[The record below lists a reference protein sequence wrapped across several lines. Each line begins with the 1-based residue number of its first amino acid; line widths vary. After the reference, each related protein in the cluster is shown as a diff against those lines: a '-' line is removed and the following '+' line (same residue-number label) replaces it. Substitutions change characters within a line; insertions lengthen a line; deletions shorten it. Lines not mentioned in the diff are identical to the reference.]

1 LQDVVDP
8 IADEMLAE
16 FVVDSH
22 FKSQAKGAN
31 IDDRSYGESQED
43 QASARPVDPEVAC
56 SSSYHRLL
64 FSVCFLSSFP
74 LIFNHREILHLVS
87 GSFSRFAEEVLY
99 LCQVEHIPKVS

>member
-1 LQDVVDP
+1 MVDP

-43 QASARPVDPEVAC
+43 QASARPVDTEVAC
-56 SSSYHRLL
+56 SSSYHHLL
-64 FSVCFLSSFP
+64 FSVCFLSFFP
-74 LIFNHREILHLVS
+74 SIFNHREILHLVS
-87 GSFSRFAEEVLY
+87 DSFSRFAEEVLD